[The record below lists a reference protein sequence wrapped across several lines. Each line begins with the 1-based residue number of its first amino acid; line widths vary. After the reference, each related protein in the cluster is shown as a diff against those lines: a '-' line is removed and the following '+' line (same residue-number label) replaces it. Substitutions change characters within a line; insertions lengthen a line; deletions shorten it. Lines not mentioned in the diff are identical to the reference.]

1 MSLQIPALRIPASTI
16 SVAGSGNH
24 AGSRSAK
31 RSSMASTEASC
42 RKKTVSRGFRRS
54 ISLTVSAIPYG

>member
-1 MSLQIPALRIPASTI
+1 
-16 SVAGSGNH
+16 
-24 AGSRSAK
+24 
-31 RSSMASTEASC
+31 MASTEASC